1 MHSNHHLAP
10 QSRDGSDNCINIRRI
25 QHNIHV
31 ALHQLFENDLPHE
44 QIARVVA
51 FNSQCLTDDFKVRIN
66 EALKDAYTD
75 SEYVYKN

>member
-1 MHSNHHLAP
+1 MHHLVP
-10 QSRDGSDNCINIRRI
+10 QSREGSDRFVNLKRVK
-25 QHNIHV
+25 HTVHV
-31 ALHQLFENDLPHE
+31 ALHQLFENDMPHE